1 MNITALNRVDIVP
14 THTYGDFK
22 LRIGK
27 PLPFGATLV
36 PGGVNFSIY
45 SHHATACTL
54 VLFEKGQAKPYAE
67 IPFPE
72 EFRVGNVFVMIIFD
86 LDFETTEYG
95 YRMEGPFEPREG
107 HRFDRNKILLDPY
120 ARVIG
125 GRDVWGQFPDW
136 NNCYQHRARFGFDD
150 FDWKSDHP
158 LVLPNED
165 LIIYE
170 MHVRGFTRHHTAG
183 VDQPGTFAALREKI
197 PYLKHLGVNCVELMP
212 IFEFDEFE
220 NSRVYPRTKE
230 FLLNY
235 WGYSTVGFFAPKAG
249 YAASGGEGGQVDE
262 LKALIQDLHQN
273 GIEVFLDVVFN
284 HTAEGDERGPTISF
298 RGIDNQTYYILTPEG
313 RYLNYSGTGNTL
325 NCNHPIVRSLVLDC
339 LRYWVSE
346 YHIDGFRFD
355 LASILGRDS
364 MGNPLPNPPLI
375 ETLAYDPVLA
385 GCKLIAEAWDA
396 GGLYQVG
403 SFPDY
408 DGRWSE
414 WNGKYRDDVR
424 RFLRGDR
431 GVIGAMAQRLL
442 GSPDLYR
449 WRGPSSSV
457 NFITCHDGFT
467 LADLFTY
474 NEKHNEAN
482 GEDNRDGTNENF
494 SWNCGVEGPTD
505 DEQINA
511 LRRRQMKNAIAV
523 LMVSQGV
530 PMLLMGDEV
539 GRTQH
544 GNNNAYCHDNEWNW
558 LDWSLMDRN
567 ADMLTFTR
575 RCIAFRAAH
584 PLLRKQ
590 DYLTG
595 EDQVGSGYPDI
606 SWHGVRAWHPDW
618 SDTSHSLAFLLCGK
632 HAARGGLPPDNY
644 LYVVINMYW
653 ESLMFDLPELPSREH
668 VWEERMKWHIFINT
682 GANAPE
688 DSHEPGFEPEVG
700 DQQRMLVGARSVV
713 ILVGK

>member
-1 MNITALNRVDIVP
+1 
-14 THTYGDFK
+14 
-22 LRIGK
+22 
-27 PLPFGATLV
+27 
-36 PGGVNFSIY
+36 
-45 SHHATACTL
+45 
-54 VLFEKGQAKPYAE
+54 
-67 IPFPE
+67 
-72 EFRVGNVFVMIIFD
+72 
-86 LDFETTEYG
+86 
-95 YRMEGPFEPREG
+95 
-107 HRFDRNKILLDPY
+107 
-120 ARVIG
+120 
-125 GRDVWGQFPDW
+125 
-136 NNCYQHRARFGFDD
+136 
-150 FDWKSDHP
+150 
-158 LVLPNED
+158 
-165 LIIYE
+165 
-170 MHVRGFTRHHTAG
+170 
-183 VDQPGTFAALREKI
+183 
-197 PYLKHLGVNCVELMP
+197 
-212 IFEFDEFE
+212 
-220 NSRVYPRTKE
+220 
-230 FLLNY
+230 
-235 WGYSTVGFFAPKAG
+235 
-249 YAASGGEGGQVDE
+249 
-262 LKALIQDLHQN
+262 
-273 GIEVFLDVVFN
+273 
-284 HTAEGDERGPTISF
+284 
-298 RGIDNQTYYILTPEG
+298 
-313 RYLNYSGTGNTL
+313 
-325 NCNHPIVRSLVLDC
+325 VLDC